1 MKKFLTLFLAMTMA
15 FGLVACGS
23 STDST
28 KEETSATTV
37 QSEASVEETNTTVE
51 EQTSTVA
58 EEETSVAAEE
68 AKPETIVIDCVNA
81 ESEKIELE
89 VPYDPQRIVV
99 LDMACLDIL
108 TSLGLED
115 RIVGS
120 TSATLDYLE
129 EYATAEGVVNVGS
142 VKTFDLE
149 AIMECEPELIFM
161 GGRGSDYYADL
172 SQIAPTI
179 RIVTDSELGLVE
191 SVTVHSK
198 EIASIFGLESE
209 IDAKV
214 AGFADRIK
222 VLQEFAAGKNMILG
236 MCSGGGFSVMGDTGR
251 CSIIG
256 TEIGFDNIGVKD
268 DVDTAT
274 HGDEASFEY
283 IVDVNPQYIFVMDRD
298 AATGTN
304 EAAKTAKEIMENELV
319 MSTEA
324 YQNGNLIIL
333 ENPAAWY
340 TGEGGI
346 TALDIML
353 QDLENALLNK

>member
-1 MKKFLTLFLAMTMA
+1 MKKLITLLLAMIMVLSLA
-15 FGLVACGS
+15 ACGNS
-23 STDST
+23 AQNT
-28 KEETSATTV
+28 EEQNDAKTI
-37 QSEASVEETNTTVE
+37 TVE
-51 EQTSTVA
+51 
-58 EEETSVAAEE
+58 
-68 AKPETIVIDCVNA
+68 CVNA

-108 TSLGLED
+108 ASLGLED
-115 RIVGS
+115 RIVGT

-129 EYATAEGVVNVGS
+129 EYTTAEGVTNLGT

-149 AIMECEPELIFM
+149 AVMECEPDLIFM

-172 SQIAPTI
+172 SEIAPTI
-179 RIVTDSELGLVE
+179 RIVTDSEIGLVE
-191 SVTVHSK
+191 SVTVHAK
-198 EIASIFGLESE
+198 EIASIFGQEDE
-209 IDAKV
+209 VDEKV
-214 AGFADRIK
+214 AGFGRRIEK
-222 VLQEFAAGKNMILG
+222 LQEFAEGKNMILG

-268 DVDTAT
+268 DADTAT

-283 IVDVNPQYIFVMDRD
+283 IVEKNPQYIFVMDRD
-298 AATGTN
+298 AATGN
-304 EAAKTAKEIMENELV
+304 KDGNKTAKEIMENELV
-319 MSTEA
+319 MSTDA
-324 YQNGNLIIL
+324 YKNGNMIIL

-353 QDLENALLNK
+353 QDLENALLGE

>member
-1 MKKFLTLFLAMTMA
+1 MKKFLSLLLAVMCLLTA
-15 FGLVACGS
+15 VPALA
-23 STDST
+23 
-28 KEETSATTV
+28 ETV
-37 QSEASVEETNTTVE
+37 
-51 EQTSTVA
+51 
-58 EEETSVAAEE
+58 
-68 AKPETIVIDCVNA
+68 PETIVIECVNA
-81 ESEKIELE
+81 DDSSKIEVE
-89 VPYDPQRIVV
+89 VPYNPQRVVV

-115 RIVGS
+115 RIVGCVS
-120 TSATLDYLE
+120 SSLDYLQP
-129 EYATAEGVVNVGS
+129 YATAEGVVNVGT

-149 AIMECEPELIFM
+149 AIMELEPDIIFM
-161 GGRGSDYYADL
+161 GGRGAKDFYDSL
-172 SQIAPTI
+172 CKIAPVI

-191 SVTVHSK
+191 SVTTHAK
-198 EIASIFGLESE
+198 ELASIWGLEDQ

-214 AGFADRIK
+214 AGFEARIAK
-222 VLQEFAAGKNMILG
+222 LQEFAAGKTMILG
-236 MCSGGGFSVMGDTGR
+236 MCSGGGFNVMGNTGR

-256 TEIGFDNIGVKD
+256 TEIGFNNIGVKE

-283 IVDVNPQYIFVMDRD
+283 IVSMNPEYIFVMDRD

-319 MSTEA
+319 MSTDA
-324 YQNGNLIIL
+324 YKNGNLVIL
-333 ENPAAWY
+333 SRPDVWY

-353 QDLENALLNK
+353 QDLENALLSE

>member
-1 MKKFLTLFLAMTMA
+1 MKKLITLLLAMIMVLSLA
-15 FGLVACGS
+15 ACGNS
-23 STDST
+23 AQNT
-28 KEETSATTV
+28 EEQNDAKTI
-37 QSEASVEETNTTVE
+37 TVE
-51 EQTSTVA
+51 
-58 EEETSVAAEE
+58 
-68 AKPETIVIDCVNA
+68 CVNA

-108 TSLGLED
+108 ASLGLED
-115 RIVGS
+115 RIVGT

-129 EYATAEGVVNVGS
+129 EYTTAEGVTNLGT

-149 AIMECEPELIFM
+149 AVMECEPDLIFM

-172 SQIAPTI
+172 SEIAPTI
-179 RIVTDSELGLVE
+179 RIVTDSEIGLVE
-191 SVTVHSK
+191 SVTVHAK
-198 EIASIFGLESE
+198 EIASIFGQEDE
-209 IDAKV
+209 VDEKV
-214 AGFADRIK
+214 AGFGSRIEK
-222 VLQEFAAGKNMILG
+222 LQEFAEGKNMILG

-268 DVDTAT
+268 DADTAT

-283 IVDVNPQYIFVMDRD
+283 IVEKNPQYIFVMDRD
-298 AATGTN
+298 AATGN
-304 EAAKTAKEIMENELV
+304 KDGNKTAKEIMENELV
-319 MSTEA
+319 MSTDA
-324 YQNGNLIIL
+324 YKNGNMIIL

-353 QDLENALLNK
+353 QDLENALLGE

>member
-1 MKKFLTLFLAMTMA
+1 MKKLITLLLAMIMVLSLA
-15 FGLVACGS
+15 ACGN
-23 STDST
+23 
-28 KEETSATTV
+28 SAQNT
-37 QSEASVEETNTTVE
+37 EAQNDVKTITVE
-51 EQTSTVA
+51 
-58 EEETSVAAEE
+58 
-68 AKPETIVIDCVNA
+68 CVNA

-115 RIVGS
+115 RIVGT

-129 EYATAEGVVNVGS
+129 EYTTAEGVTNLGT

-149 AIMECEPELIFM
+149 AVMECEPDLIFM

-172 SQIAPTI
+172 SEIAPTI
-179 RIVTDSELGLVE
+179 RIVTDSEIGLVE
-191 SVTVHSK
+191 SVTVHAK
-198 EIASIFGLESE
+198 EIASIFGQEDE
-209 IDAKV
+209 VDEKV
-214 AGFADRIK
+214 AGFESRIEK
-222 VLQEFAAGKNMILG
+222 LQEFAEGKNMILG

-283 IVDVNPQYIFVMDRD
+283 IVEKNPQYIFVMDRD
-298 AATGTN
+298 AATGN
-304 EAAKTAKEIMENELV
+304 KDGNKTAKEIMENELV
-319 MSTEA
+319 MSTDA
-324 YQNGNLIIL
+324 YKNGNMIIL

-353 QDLENALLNK
+353 QDLENALLGE

>member
-1 MKKFLTLFLAMTMA
+1 MKKLITLLLAMIMVLSLA
-15 FGLVACGS
+15 ACGN
-23 STDST
+23 
-28 KEETSATTV
+28 SAQNT
-37 QSEASVEETNTTVE
+37 EAQNDVKTITVE
-51 EQTSTVA
+51 
-58 EEETSVAAEE
+58 
-68 AKPETIVIDCVNA
+68 CVNA

-99 LDMACLDIL
+99 LDVACLDIL

-115 RIVGS
+115 RIVGT

-129 EYATAEGVVNVGS
+129 EYTTAEGVTNLGT

-149 AIMECEPELIFM
+149 AVMECEPDLIFM

-172 SQIAPTI
+172 SEIAPTI
-179 RIVTDSELGLVE
+179 RIVTDSEIGLVE
-191 SVTVHSK
+191 SVTVHAK
-198 EIASIFGLESE
+198 EIASIFGQEDE
-209 IDAKV
+209 VDEKV
-214 AGFADRIK
+214 AGFESRIEK
-222 VLQEFAAGKNMILG
+222 LQEFAEGKNMILG

-283 IVDVNPQYIFVMDRD
+283 IVEKNPQYIFVMDRD
-298 AATGTN
+298 AATGN
-304 EAAKTAKEIMENELV
+304 KDGNKTAKEIMENELV
-319 MSTEA
+319 MSTDA
-324 YQNGNLIIL
+324 YKNGNMIIL

-353 QDLENALLNK
+353 QDLENALLGE